1 MAEHQV
7 ASRFLGCHSYLRD
20 FRVAHAPVLPPK
32 DNIRGNQAL
41 RFEPGLMGRL
51 QRVVGRAF
59 ALPMLLPET
68 IQLPVIGLADPLFT
82 IPAILRL
89 RLQAAANSI

>member
-7 ASRFLGCHSYLRD
+7 APRFHGCHSYLRD

-51 QRVVGRAF
+51 QRVVG
-59 ALPMLLPET
+59 LY
-68 IQLPVIGLADPLFT
+68 LANRYRYFT
-82 IPAILRL
+82 KPAPI
-89 RLQAAANSI
+89 